1 MIKLIVLLLIILPSV
16 YSNELMFGTISGKMF
31 VFLYVVL
38 VIAILGLIKA
48 VVQPVR
54 NLRFCKIDFLLLIW
68 VVYVLLNGWFQQ
80 MPMSGRLFELLG
92 LVVFYIL
99 LRQVEPA
106 RYGLLLLA
114 MAIGGVVQA
123 VYGNLQLWG
132 YCSSHHP
139 VFKITGC
146 FFNPGP
152 YAGYLASVFP
162 AVLGFFLFSPK
173 LRIANNTAGQLQG
186 AKRLFSGFALFLLLL
201 ILLPAQSRA
210 AWMAVAVAVAVFA
223 FFSYP
228 AQVLPIKMSVILYL
242 AFITSLSANQLWSV
256 SSKQFIPVKYVVAL
270 LLAIGLMVTV
280 PCLKKS
286 RIAWKS
292 WKEAHHLYTLGGYTG
307 CLPHYEKAW
316 PILKTDGDYL
326 TNYGKALSM
335 ANEHQQAIEV
345 LRQAVF
351 YYPNIVVYTALGD
364 SYKALGKTVEAEQAY
379 LTAYYMNP
387 SRFYA
392 QYLLAKLY
400 DETGQTEKA
409 TDIAN
414 ELLQKEVKIPS
425 VAIKE
430 IKEEMR
436 KIIEN

>member
-1 MIKLIVLLLIILPSV
+1 MRSE
-16 YSNELMFGTISGKMF
+16 SANG
-31 VFLYVVL
+31 
-38 VIAILGLIKA
+38 
-48 VVQPVR
+48 R
-54 NLRFCKIDFLLLIW
+54 LLIW
-68 VVYVLLNGWFQQ
+68 
-80 MPMSGRLFELLG
+80 
-92 LVVFYIL
+92 
-99 LRQVEPA
+99 
-106 RYGLLLLA
+106 
-114 MAIGGVVQA
+114 
-123 VYGNLQLWG
+123 
-132 YCSSHHP
+132 
-139 VFKITGC
+139 KITGKMIVDRPL
-146 FFNPGP
+146 FGVGFDRFKSYYMTAQADYFAEKPDSPEAKLADDANYAFNDFLQHTAENGMI
-152 YAGYLASVFP
+152 GL
-162 AVLGFFLFSPK
+162 VLM
-173 LRIANNTAGQLQG
+173 
-186 AKRLFSGFALFLLLL
+186 LL
-201 ILLPAQSRA
+201 ILITAFRVKPQPSHTPETFLSFNSYLLSSKAGLA
-210 AWMAVAVAVAVFA
+210 AVAVFA

-242 AFITSLSANQLWSV
+242 AFITSLSANQLCSIHFP
-256 SSKQFIPVKYVVAL
+256 KYIPVKYVVAL

-436 KIIEN
+436 KMVEIKN